1 MTVYVDQLQNLGLR
15 MSGRSVL
22 SSRLFSDSMDLGELH
37 ALAERIGLR
46 REWFRRC
53 PRVPHYVVTEN
64 KRRQAL
70 LAGVLEVDEARAKEL
85 WRVRRGRLVEVAE
98 RAFEP

>member
-15 MSGRSVL
+15 MSNRPVL

-37 ALAERIGLR
+37 ALAAGLGLR

-53 PRVPHYVVTEN
+53 PRAPHYVVTEN

-85 WRVRRGRLVEVAE
+85 WRVRRGRLVAC
-98 RAFEP
+98 R